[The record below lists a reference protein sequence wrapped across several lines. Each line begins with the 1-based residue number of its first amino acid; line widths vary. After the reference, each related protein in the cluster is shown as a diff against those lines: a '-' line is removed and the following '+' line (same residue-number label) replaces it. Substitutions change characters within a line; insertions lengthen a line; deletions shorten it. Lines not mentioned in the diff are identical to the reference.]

1 MKRTVLVLL
10 LACAS
15 FAAVAAEEMRPSA
28 FEMSAWKV
36 TMPPNT
42 HSNAVFSPVG
52 FGMTVAMLGEGIGG
66 SGRAEM
72 ADTLGLISDF
82 SVAFSDVI
90 RSYAD
95 ANISNRVA
103 ISIASS
109 LWTTKRR
116 SLSVDYVHTLHR
128 GFDAEAGL
136 LSSILPVNAWTEA
149 KTDGRISNILPE
161 LPRKVETIVV
171 NAVAFEGAWKK
182 PFNNERG
189 RRTEFTREDGS
200 KAEVK
205 MLRTT
210 CPLLC
215 VKRPRYVAAKAE
227 FAARGVSFVVVLP
240 ASDVTL
246 KDLREKDLSGDGI
259 EELKNLFRLRSGDG
273 VSYARSRF
281 WLPAFTIRS
290 DWDLNPALRA
300 AKVPQSGF
308 DRMGEDTFTIDHVNQ
323 SAYIKI
329 TGRGF
334 SLTPGMEPEPQ
345 DARGG
350 RGRGELA
357 SAVAEDE
364 GEVAVGEGAPFV
376 CDRPFLFFVWD
387 VSTDTFVLA
396 GQYTGVELEAKKS
409 EVENKK

>member
-1 MKRTVLVLL
+1 MKRSLLVSLFVCS
-10 LACAS
+10 AFVAS
-15 FAAVAAEEMRPSA
+15 AAEGMRPSA
-28 FEMSAWKV
+28 FEMSAWNV
-36 TMPPNT
+36 TMPFNT
-42 HSNAVFSPVG
+42 QSNAVFSPVG

-116 SLSVDYVHTLHR
+116 SLSVDYINTLHR

-136 LSSILPVNAWTEA
+136 LSSVLPVNAWTEA
-149 KTDGRISNILPE
+149 KTDGRITNILPE
-161 LPRKVETIVV
+161 MPRKAETIVM

-210 CPLLC
+210 CPLLR
-215 VKRPRYVAAKAE
+215 VEHQRYAAAKVE
-227 FAARGVSFVVVLP
+227 FAARGVSLVVVLP
-240 ASDVTL
+240 ADGISL
-246 KDLREKDLSGDGI
+246 RELREKDMSGDGV
-259 EELKNLFRLRSGDG
+259 EELKNQFRVRSGDG

-281 WLPAFTIRS
+281 WIPAFNIRS

-300 AKVPQSGF
+300 SKVPQKGF
-308 DRMGEDTFTIDHVNQ
+308 DRMGEDTFSIDMVKQ
-323 SAYIKI
+323 CAYIKL

-345 DARGG
+345 DPR
-350 RGRGELA
+350 RGRGHGELA
-357 SAVAEDE
+357 TSAAADE
-364 GEVAVGEGAPFV
+364 SEVEIGEGTPFV

-396 GQYTGVELEAKKS
+396 GQYTGAELDIKTSEGEKS
-409 EVENKK
+409 K